1 MLAVS
6 DMMRGSLAQYALTLF
21 AALVSALFFGAAG
34 AASAMIGGLAYA
46 LPTSVL
52 IAVLVMRKRRGNPG
66 AYTVLVGEFVRILA
80 FGAVIGIAA
89 GVYEDLHWPAVLI
102 GIVAAVSSY
111 FVILFKK
118 Y

>member
-6 DMMRGSLAQYALTLF
+6 DMMRVSLAQYALTLF
-21 AALVSALFFGAAG
+21 AALVSALFFGADG
-34 AASAMIGGLAYA
+34 AASAMI
-46 LPTSVL
+46 
-52 IAVLVMRKRRGNPG
+52 AVIVMRKRRGNPG

-80 FGAVIGIAA
+80 FAAVIGIAV